1 MLITVLASTHSLL
14 EKYIFVLK
22 LCRKGT
28 NFFYIL
34 IVASNFWGFSEFSA
48 RTRSTLYM
56 LLPSNHWS
64 YLKLFETTDHIWSCL
79 KPLIIFEIVWSHW
92 SYLKLFEI
100 IFEMVWNH
108 WSYLKLF
115 ETTDNIWNGLKPLII
130 FEVVWNHWSYL
141 KLFETTDHI
150 WSCLKPLRAFPGKNT
165 W

>member
-1 MLITVLASTHSLL
+1 MLITFLASTHSLL

-64 YLKLFETTDHIWSCL
+64 YLKLFETTDHVWNHWSSLKLFEATDHIWSCLRSYLKWFEITDHIWSCL
-79 KPLIIFEIVWSHW
+79 KPL
-92 SYLKLFEI
+92 I

-115 ETTDNIWNGLKPLII
+115 ETTEGFSRKKYLVGS
-130 FEVVWNHWSYL
+130 ERHWF
-141 KLFETTDHI
+141 LFI
-150 WSCLKPLRAFPGKNT
+150 
-165 W
+165 

>member
-1 MLITVLASTHSLL
+1 MLITFLASTHSLL

-64 YLKLFETTDHIWSCL
+64 YLKLFETTDHVWNHWSSLKLFEATDHIWSCLRSYLKWFEITDHIWSCL
-79 KPLIIFEIVWSHW
+79 KPLIIFE
-92 SYLKLFEI
+92 
-100 IFEMVWNH
+100 M
-108 WSYLKLF
+108 
-115 ETTDNIWNGLKPLII
+115 
-130 FEVVWNHWSYL
+130 VWNHWSYL